1 MANRFGV
8 GAVGNKIAI
17 MNEVGDRLTKA
28 EALNLAANLVAR
40 ALTLKGATDVTKE
53 LESFLELVGDV
64 AEDESVQAAIRAE
77 LG

>member
-1 MANRFGV
+1 MANKFGV

-17 MNEVGDRLTKA
+17 MNEVGDRLTKS

-40 ALTLKGATDVTKE
+40 ALTLKGAGDVTKE
-53 LESFLELVGDV
+53 LESFLELVGEV